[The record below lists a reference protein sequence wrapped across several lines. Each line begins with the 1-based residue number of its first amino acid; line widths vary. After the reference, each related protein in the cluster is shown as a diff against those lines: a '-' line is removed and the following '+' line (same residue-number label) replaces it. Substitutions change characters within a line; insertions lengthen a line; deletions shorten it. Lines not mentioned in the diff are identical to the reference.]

1 MLYRK
6 VLVGLCAL
14 LLAAGIGV
22 TAETE
27 LWGVFES
34 VDEMLEFRALPEYG
48 ESPAL
53 RQLVNQ
59 GLLPPVEERL
69 PETPLVYKSALL
81 FDGIGT
87 YGDVFRLGTGMDPG
101 GWATAAGQYAAW
113 CGTMGYKQEGLLDLG
128 PIWMLESPDP
138 LPNLATDWEWS
149 DDGKVLTMHLIEG
162 VKWSDG
168 VEFTAD
174 DILFTYN
181 NNVLDPAVPSG
192 QSEGTWTFGGE
203 VTVLEKVDDYTIR
216 WHFGT
221 AYPVRALTLMDSYL
235 NAPLPAHVFK
245 PYHPAFNQEM
255 TYDDYSRAAP
265 PGALPQVVLG
275 PFVPA
280 IFRPGELIL
289 YVRNPFF
296 WKVDEAGN
304 QLPYFDVVIWEIG
317 ESWDARLYGLIDGT
331 IDDAPV
337 NVPAVLP
344 LVMEAATE
352 AESHL
357 SVQLGDFTIP
367 NNLLLNFSKH
377 IGVTGER
384 DLAVRELFRDLGFRK
399 AVSFAID
406 REGLTRGVYGVPTVK
421 PLYGPYPDACSYY
434 REEEVVAY
442 PYDLKEARGLLAEL
456 GFSDTD
462 GDGILNWPD
471 GSPIAGE
478 PLLLELLSGGHTE
491 HVAREEAII
500 SMLRD
505 VGIDLRIR
513 TTTAWYEQMASMD
526 WDMLI
531 TGPYTVVPW
540 HRPEWLGVVDSATPA
555 WHRAGPGDARDLLAF
570 EGQIRSLL
578 ASAAIAVD
586 SAEMEYIFVEIQ
598 RIYSENVY
606 TVPLYQQSE
615 PMAHAA
621 RIRNYPADLPNQFLE
636 WYHNNVPVEIL
647 WTPEE
652 LQIPADR
659 YITDYLDVIP
669 TPERYEELE
678 WYKP

>member
-1 MLYRK
+1 MK
-6 VLVGLCAL
+6 
-14 LLAAGIGV
+14 
-22 TAETE
+22 
-27 LWGVFES
+27 
-34 VDEMLEFRALPEYG
+34 
-48 ESPAL
+48 
-53 RQLVNQ
+53 
-59 GLLPPVEERL
+59 
-69 PETPLVYKSALL
+69 
-81 FDGIGT
+81 
-87 YGDVFRLGTGMDPG
+87 
-101 GWATAAGQYAAW
+101 
-113 CGTMGYKQEGLLDLG
+113 
-128 PIWMLESPDP
+128 
-138 LPNLATDWEWS
+138 
-149 DDGKVLTMHLIEG
+149 
-162 VKWSDG
+162 
-168 VEFTAD
+168 
-174 DILFTYN
+174 
-181 NNVLDPAVPSG
+181 
-192 QSEGTWTFGGE
+192 
-203 VTVLEKVDDYTIR
+203 
-216 WHFGT
+216 
-221 AYPVRALTLMDSYL
+221 
-235 NAPLPAHVFK
+235 
-245 PYHPAFNQEM
+245 
-255 TYDDYSRAAP
+255 
-265 PGALPQVVLG
+265 
-275 PFVPA
+275 
-280 IFRPGELIL
+280 IF
-289 YVRNPFF
+289 
-296 WKVDEAGN
+296 A
-304 QLPYFDVVIWEIG
+304 
-317 ESWDARLYGLIDGT
+317 
-331 IDDAPV
+331 
-337 NVPAVLP
+337 
-344 LVMEAATE
+344 
-352 AESHL
+352 
-357 SVQLGDFTIP
+357 
-367 NNLLLNFSKH
+367 
-377 IGVTGER
+377 
-384 DLAVRELFRDLGFRK
+384 
-399 AVSFAID
+399 
-406 REGLTRGVYGVPTVK
+406 
-421 PLYGPYPDACSYY
+421 
-434 REEEVVAY
+434 
-442 PYDLKEARGLLAEL
+442 AEL